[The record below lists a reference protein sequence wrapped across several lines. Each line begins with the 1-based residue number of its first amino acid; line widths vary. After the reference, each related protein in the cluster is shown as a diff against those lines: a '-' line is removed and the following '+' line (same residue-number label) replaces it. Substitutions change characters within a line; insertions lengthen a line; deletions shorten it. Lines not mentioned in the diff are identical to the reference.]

1 MFKLTLWDICLV
13 HMIWVEIIQS
23 VGGQLQSYT
32 LTLNLVSV
40 DEPEFAVAAFRFSEK
55 YIHIISIIYY
65 NIATMIWKCT

>member
-1 MFKLTLWDICLV
+1 MSGDY
-13 HMIWVEIIQS
+13 S

>member
-13 HMIWVEIIQS
+13 HMISVEIIQS

-40 DEPEFAVAAFRFSEK
+40 DEPEFAVATFRFSEK